1 MTIEMLRTINDCLDH
16 RNGKD
21 ACIWMV
27 ANIAF
32 FSQLCLGEILHISYK
47 YSSFDTSRQPL
58 LSDVMLADN
67 CINYTLRLP
76 ATKTEPFQGEYVTI
90 PAHSG
95 SVDPTHVIRIH
106 QIVNSI
112 HASTLLASYKLDTS

>member
-21 ACIWMV
+21 ACIQMV

-32 FSQLCLGEILHISYK
+32 FSQLCLGEILHVSCK
-47 YSSFDTSRQPL
+47 YSSFDTSCQPL
-58 LSDVMLADN
+58 LSDVTLADN
-67 CINYTLRLP
+67 CIDYTLP
-76 ATKTEPFQGEYVTI
+76 ATKTEPFWGEYVTI

-95 SVDPTHVIRIH
+95 SIDPTHAIRTH